1 MRICRECCGHL
12 GQRWK
17 KNRRATRGRIKEV
30 RPTQSRE
37 GVKGGDFVPF
47 RLPLAGSRDSV
58 PCGVWG
64 NAPTVPRATSM
75 PNALNKGAGS
85 EASLPVT
92 LRVRRRAPKQVL
104 PTTMLCHTKWAR
116 PHCLPAASAH
126 NPPKN
131 LGTTAQLGGASADVF
146 SAICGMQISRFTAS
160 KPSKFAFA
168 SDEKSIRQPTTSFVR
183 CYPCTNPPNMIEY
196 PLTRGTEQWQAPI
209 LLAT

>member
-1 MRICRECCGHL
+1 MRICRGCCGHL
-12 GQRWK
+12 GQRWRKNK
-17 KNRRATRGRIKEV
+17 KAARGRIKGV

-37 GVKGGDFVPF
+37 GVKGGLRPF
-47 RLPLAGSRDSV
+47 SSAPCRVKGQRPLWGL
-58 PCGVWG
+58 G
-64 NAPTVPRATSM
+64 NAPTAGRETNTKKA
-75 PNALNKGAGS
+75 ANKGAGS
-85 EASLPVT
+85 KASLPAT

-104 PTTMLCHTKWAR
+104 PTAMLCRAKWAR

-183 CYPCTNPPNMIEY
+183 CYLKFPF
-196 PLTRGTEQWQAPI
+196 
-209 LLAT
+209 

>member
-1 MRICRECCGHL
+1 MRICRGCCGHL

-17 KNRRATRGRIKEV
+17 KNRRATRGRIMGV

-37 GVKGGDFVPF
+37 GVKGGLRPF
-47 RLPLAGSRDSV
+47 SSAPCRVKGQRPLWGWGQRLNCWSGDQYQESCQQRRRQQSV
-58 PCGVWG
+58 PAS
-64 NAPTVPRATSM
+64 NFARPQTRPQ
-75 PNALNKGAGS
+75 
-85 EASLPVT
+85 ASLANHYA
-92 LRVRRRAPKQVL
+92 LSRQMGA
-104 PTTMLCHTKWAR
+104 TT
-116 PHCLPAASAH
+116 PPAASAH

>member
-1 MRICRECCGHL
+1 MGSVANSIARK
-12 GQRWK
+12 GQ
-17 KNRRATRGRIKEV
+17 GRN
-30 RPTQSRE
+30 S
-37 GVKGGDFVPF
+37 
-47 RLPLAGSRDSV
+47 LAGSRDSV

-64 NAPTVPRATSM
+64 NAPTAGRETNTKKA
-75 PNALNKGAGS
+75 ANKGAGS
-85 EASLPVT
+85 KASLPVT

-104 PTTMLCHTKWAR
+104 PTTILCRAKWVR
-116 PHCLPAASAH
+116 PHRLPAASAH

-183 CYPCTNPPNMIEY
+183 CYLILFPAFACAICLRREFGNSIKKAGARRFK
-196 PLTRGTEQWQAPI
+196 LHAPALRI
-209 LLAT
+209 SIIVISCFPRTAP

>member
-1 MRICRECCGHL
+1 MRICRGCCGHL

-17 KNRRATRGRIKEV
+17 KNRRATRGRIKGV

-37 GVKGGDFVPF
+37 GVKGGLRPF
-47 RLPLAGSRDSV
+47 SSAPCRVKGQRPLWGL
-58 PCGVWG
+58 G
-64 NAPTVPRATSM
+64 NAPTAGRETNTKKA
-75 PNALNKGAGS
+75 ANKGAGS
-85 EASLPVT
+85 KASLPVT

-104 PTTMLCHTKWAR
+104 PTTILCRAKWVR
-116 PHCLPAASAH
+116 PHRLPAASAH

-160 KPSKFAFA
+160 KPSEFAFA